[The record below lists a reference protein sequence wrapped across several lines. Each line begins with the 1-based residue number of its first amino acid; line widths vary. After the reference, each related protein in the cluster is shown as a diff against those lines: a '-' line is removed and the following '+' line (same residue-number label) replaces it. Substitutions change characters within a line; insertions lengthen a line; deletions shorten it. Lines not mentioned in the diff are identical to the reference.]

1 MVSFAMQKL
10 LSFIGSH
17 LLYFCFYFHYS
28 RRWVKKDLAVI
39 YVKECCSYLTQLYSG
54 ENFLWV
60 ITIKLNSQVNL
71 NAWYTILNTVQFICY
86 LSLTLL
92 LQIRKLR
99 PKILNDSV
107 PNISQI
113 ICVHSQHYPDN
124 MCASIESPLQYLKYV
139 ILIYEKKTKKKIKRK
154 EENH

>member
-1 MVSFAMQKL
+1 MSCLYILDINTLLIISSANSIFSHSEGCLFVFFMVSFAMQKL

-113 ICVHSQHYPDN
+113 ICVQ
-124 MCASIESPLQYLKYV
+124 V
-139 ILIYEKKTKKKIKRK
+139 
-154 EENH
+154 